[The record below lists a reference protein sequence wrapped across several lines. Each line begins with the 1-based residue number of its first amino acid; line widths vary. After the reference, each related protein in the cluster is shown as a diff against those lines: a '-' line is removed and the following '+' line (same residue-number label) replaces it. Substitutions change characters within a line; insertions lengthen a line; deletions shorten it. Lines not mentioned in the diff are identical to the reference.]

1 VQTFNTWKRRLAW
14 GLILLLSLCVPTHV
28 LATAGAEGPGKL
40 FLPADAS
47 FDIAD
52 LVKDALT
59 PSSKYVFANPEID
72 GTTVRLR
79 LIQKG
84 TATPSG
90 ALVLRPLAL
99 HPTATIRSRSFAI
112 NKELTT
118 PFGSAEYVQPR
129 VDGRLKVHAQL
140 DQGAE
145 SIVRRDQGGF
155 YRSPPAEI
163 RVQDDE
169 VPSVPEEPLYPFFWV
184 VLSMAALL
192 GVAIVAMR
200 TWVGSVR
207 VGLKMKITHILPST
221 LQLTI
226 FAYWSAYWSGV
237 SGLILSIAIQLLYAI
252 LLEAALGLFLR
263 RKWEVGLGV
272 FPIVLSTNLFVQFPL
287 EDTFITLTM
296 LTLALVSKVLIQSN
310 GKHIFNPSAFGVGVV
325 GLVNVLWPE
334 MGQGDHSW
342 NFGAAPN
349 MTEVV
354 LLVAIIVQLR
364 LPIVL
369 ISISA
374 FLGLTLLTLWDLG
387 TVRPT
392 WAPMF
397 LVITLLVTDP
407 STIPKTPW
415 GKVLFGFTFGVSS
428 GLLGVWMKGVWGNDF
443 YSKILMVLPVN
454 AARGLFDRVGD
465 SLSSW
470 RWMPSSALAP
480 RFNRA
485 HMVVWWTLVAGTLFS
500 HSKEEVFL
508 AMDPGGR
515 PFVVYQDDG
524 SVVCQDNP
532 LYCRPFSL
540 EHEWRVWTQ

>member
-1 VQTFNTWKRRLAW
+1 VQILNPWKRRVAW
-14 GLILLLSLCVPTHV
+14 GLILLLSLCVSTDAF
-28 LATAGAEGPGKL
+28 ATDGAKGHGKL

-47 FDIAD
+47 FEIAD
-52 LVKDALT
+52 LVEDALV
-59 PSSKYVFANPEID
+59 PSSNYTFGNPEID

-79 LIQKG
+79 LLQRG
-84 TATPSG
+84 TTTSSG
-90 ALVLRPLAL
+90 ALLLRPLTL
-99 HPTATIRSRSFAI
+99 NPGATIRSHSFAI
-112 NKELTT
+112 NKELTA
-118 PFGSAEYVQPR
+118 PYGSAEYVQPTS
-129 VDGRLKVHAQL
+129 DAMLEIHARL

-145 SIVRRDQGGF
+145 SIVQRDKGGF
-155 YRSPPAEI
+155 YRTPPPEI
-163 RVQDDE
+163 RVQDNK
-169 VPSVPEEPLYPFFWV
+169 VPSVPEEPLYPFFWL

-207 VGLKMKITHILPST
+207 VGLKMKVTHILPST

-237 SGLILSIAIQLLYAI
+237 SALILSIAIQLLYAI
-252 LLEAALGLFLR
+252 LLEAALGLLLR

-287 EDTFITLTM
+287 QDTLITLVM

-407 STIPKTPW
+407 PPFRRHLWVRFFLVSRL
-415 GKVLFGFTFGVSS
+415 GYQAGF
-428 GLLGVWMKGVWGNDF
+428 
-443 YSKILMVLPVN
+443 
-454 AARGLFDRVGD
+454 
-465 SLSSW
+465 
-470 RWMPSSALAP
+470 
-480 RFNRA
+480 
-485 HMVVWWTLVAGTLFS
+485 
-500 HSKEEVFL
+500 
-508 AMDPGGR
+508 
-515 PFVVYQDDG
+515 
-524 SVVCQDNP
+524 
-532 LYCRPFSL
+532 
-540 EHEWRVWTQ
+540 